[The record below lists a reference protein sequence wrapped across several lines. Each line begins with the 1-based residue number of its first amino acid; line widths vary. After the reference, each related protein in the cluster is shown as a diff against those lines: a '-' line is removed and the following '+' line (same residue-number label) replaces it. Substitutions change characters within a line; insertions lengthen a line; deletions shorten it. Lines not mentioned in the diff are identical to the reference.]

1 LTNSK
6 RYGII
11 KSRNERER
19 GNKMKY
25 EVVIN
30 FDTMETVTVT
40 TREEAYKTA
49 VKTLYERE
57 EFYRSEMLEI
67 AQFFCHGGDLV
78 ITGFDI
84 REVWA

>member
-11 KSRNERER
+11 KSRNEREVIV
-19 GNKMKY
+19 MKY
-25 EVVIN
+25 EVVID

-57 EFYRSEMLEI
+57 EFSRSEMLEI